1 MQVERTG
8 SLMNRQNILFLLAGV
23 LLAYAWISSR
33 PVDQAEQEI
42 AAVARYVETDSG
54 AWPGLPPADLSG
66 RAVLDITVHTEE
78 ALEILLERAEKIAL
92 SPDSNR
98 EESSIVLVLH
108 GPEVEF
114 FSTKNYD
121 RYKAIVDKAAR
132 LDAFDIVDVK
142 ICQTMM
148 SMHGIER
155 DDIPAFIEQVSLG
168 SAEID
173 RLEVEGYLRF

>member
-1 MQVERTG
+1 MQVKLSG
-8 SLMNRQNILFLLAGV
+8 SLMNRQNLLFLLAGI

-33 PVDQAEQEI
+33 PVDKVEPEV
-42 AAVARYVETDSG
+42 AAVARYVETD
-54 AWPGLPPADLSG
+54 AVADPGFPPADFSG
-66 RAVLDITVHTEE
+66 KAVLDISVHTLEE
-78 ALEILLERAEKIAL
+78 LEVLLERAEQIAL
-92 SPDSNR
+92 SPQSNR

-121 RYKAIVDKAAR
+121 KYKAIVDKAAR
-132 LDAFDIVDVK
+132 LDAYDIVDVK

-148 SMHGIER
+148 SMRGIER

-168 SAEID
+168 STEVD